1 MTEYHIYRFDD
12 YNYQDNHYQNNYN
25 STISDIDESKPLIA
39 MLFLLFLS
47 LCLSC
52 IPRQNINNRTDLR
65 ICLISNELPIIII
78 KNMNEGVCSIC
89 LENFIINDEV
99 NKLSCN
105 HMFHKKCLDGWIHN
119 NNCPLCR
126 NIII

>member
-1 MTEYHIYRFDD
+1 MTEYHIYRFGD

-65 ICLISNELPIIII
+65 IYLICNELPIIII